1 MNVADLL
8 VALRREAN
16 DRVYVRRLE
25 ILDRSS
31 ILLKAR
37 LFVSPDLFVQ
47 IYRNDRFDT
56 TNLSLIHNRQRIYGR
71 DYLGGVWHRHTVDAP
86 HLHDTSSQGRQ
97 SVSLSEFLDEIEAV
111 LAGMDLP

>member
-1 MNVADLL
+1 MNAADLL

-16 DRVYVRRLE
+16 DRAYIRRLE
-25 ILDRSS
+25 ILDRGSV
-31 ILLKAR
+31 LLKAR

-71 DYLGGVWHRHTVDAP
+71 DYLGGVWHRHSNRSAANRLLKFCSRIDNYIA
-86 HLHDTSSQGRQ
+86 R
-97 SVSLSEFLDEIEAV
+97 
-111 LAGMDLP
+111 